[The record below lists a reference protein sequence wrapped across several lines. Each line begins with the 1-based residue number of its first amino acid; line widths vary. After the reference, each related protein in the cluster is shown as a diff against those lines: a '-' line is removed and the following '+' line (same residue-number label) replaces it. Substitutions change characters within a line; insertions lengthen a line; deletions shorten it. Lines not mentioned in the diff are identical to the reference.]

1 MIRIQKWIHAII
13 SIGPVLLDTGPKP
26 NLYVYMEPAYSV
38 AALWFFFL
46 GWSLRNLNYIQFN
59 KETTLIYQHHK
70 KKKKHTHTHKY
81 MKYILQFFVLIKK
94 KKRLIRDKVEVENA
108 DMWIIKWLQ

>member
-1 MIRIQKWIHAII
+1 MIRIQKWIHVII

-38 AALWFFFL
+38 AALGFFFL

-59 KETTLIYQHHK
+59 KETTWIYQHHK
-70 KKKKHTHTHKY
+70 KKKKKKEKNKHTQK
-81 MKYILQFFVLIKK
+81 
-94 KKRLIRDKVEVENA
+94 N
-108 DMWIIKWLQ
+108 

>member
-1 MIRIQKWIHAII
+1 MNI
-13 SIGPVLLDTGPKP
+13 STSP
-26 NLYVYMEPAYSV
+26 
-38 AALWFFFL
+38 
-46 GWSLRNLNYIQFN
+46 
-59 KETTLIYQHHK
+59 K
-70 KKKKHTHTHKY
+70 KKKKKKTHTHTHKN

>member
-1 MIRIQKWIHAII
+1 MIRIQKWIHVII
-13 SIGPVLLDTGPKP
+13 SIGPVLLDTRPKP

-38 AALWFFFL
+38 AALGFFFL

-59 KETTLIYQHHK
+59 KETTWIYQHYQK
-70 KKKKHTHTHKY
+70 KKKKKTHTHKY

-94 KKRLIRDKVEVENA
+94 KKKTNKR
-108 DMWIIKWLQ
+108 